1 MYRRDFLIAGLLFS
15 IALIFRF
22 TSRVQ
27 FQSASLEVESQG
39 RLYRGT
45 SDGKVLVSV
54 DAGKSWQLHTDFG
67 PIYVVRNMGTNLQG
81 LVLARLRF
89 NEHSF
94 ELALGQNGKTWR
106 TI

>member
-1 MYRRDFLIAGLLFS
+1 MNRRDFLFTGGMFS
-15 IALIFRF
+15 IAL
-22 TSRVQ
+22 V
-27 FQSASLEVESQG
+27 FQSTSWLLFKPDSLEVESQG

-67 PIYVVRNMGTNLQG
+67 PIYVVRNMGKNLQG
-81 LVLARLRF
+81 RVLARLKF

-94 ELALGQNGKTWR
+94 ELTLGQNGKTWR